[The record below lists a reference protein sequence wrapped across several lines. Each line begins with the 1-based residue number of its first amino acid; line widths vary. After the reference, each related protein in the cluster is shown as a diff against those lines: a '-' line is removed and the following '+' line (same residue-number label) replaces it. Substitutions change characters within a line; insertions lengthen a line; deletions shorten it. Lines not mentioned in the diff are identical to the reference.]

1 MDIVM
6 REIFGLLVVPQALS
20 V

>member
-1 MDIVM
+1 MDIVVL
-6 REIFGLLVVPQALS
+6 EIFGLLVVPQALS